1 MTMKKTYIAPETDIY
16 AVNAVKVLAGSIKDG
31 DDEGTIGFND
41 GETSEGD
48 FELGARDNNYRG
60 NIWDNA
66 W

>member
-1 MTMKKTYIAPETDIY
+1 MKKTYIAPETDIY
-16 AVNAVKVLAGSIKDG
+16 AVNAVKVLAGSITEG

-41 GETSEGD
+41 GGTSEED
-48 FELGARDNNYRG
+48 FELGARNSNGG